1 MQKKRGQKAQAMNSA
16 ELAAL
21 VDHAILPN
29 TLEQFCDAKG
39 VSIGSPQFDALCK
52 LFAQSIG
59 LEHLWPLIMYPFAL
73 SADNCQKHPWVR
85 KLLLRPRLRDTEW
98 NALEFKLQRSQCS
111 YVERQALKAARRM
124 LSGVAVSHEAL
135 VGVAS
140 LLLNTPGFC
149 TSVLTAYEQ
158 THGMPYKMKRLR
170 KLMVTCPWLRIV
182 FPHQFMPLTPI
193 TPDIHQPIEH
203 RVLEVKIDVNN
214 HMWKIIKDG
223 EDTAILMLARTYQEA
238 IIESAQR
245 RSGDKGKEAIAG
257 SIRRMLKLVRIL
269 RANKE
274 EFAVVCKPRRLPDG
288 TEECTFELVKGTAGA
303 WGPSKL
309 S

>member
-21 VDHAILPN
+21 VDHAILPT

-52 LFAQSIG
+52 QFAQSIG
-59 LEHLWPLIMYPFAL
+59 LEDLWPLVMYPFAL

-85 KLLLRPRLRDTEW
+85 KLLLRPRLRDAEW
-98 NALEFKLQRSQCS
+98 NALELKLQRSQCS
-111 YVERQALKAARRM
+111 YVGRQALKAARRA
-124 LSGVAVSHEAL
+124 LGDVAVSNEAL
-135 VGVAS
+135 VGIAS
-140 LLLNTPGFC
+140 LMLNTPGFC

-158 THGMPYKMKRLR
+158 SHGMPYKMKRLR

-203 RVLEVKIDVNN
+203 RVLEVKVDVNK

-223 EDTAILMLARTYQEA
+223 DDTAILMLARTYQEA

-245 RSGDKGKEAIAG
+245 RSGDKGKDAIAG
-257 SIRRMLKLVRIL
+257 SIRRMLLLVRVL
-269 RANKE
+269 RTNKE
-274 EFAVVCKPRRLPDG
+274 EYAVVCKPRRLPDG
-288 TEECTFELVKGTAGA
+288 TEDCTFELVQGTAGA